1 MREVSEEWGRDKES
15 GRRGGEGKG
24 VSSKD

>member
-1 MREVSEEWGRDKES
+1 MEGI

-24 VSSKD
+24 EEGRTPKNSLE